1 MVLCSRCHGIVAMT
15 VGGLTPPSAVFTDS
29 ATLDNVSVPK
39 RCITSTE
46 LVYCPLGYRPGGELK
61 ADFAFKPVHG
71 YKNFVEL
78 KAIAVKFPVILGS

>member
-1 MVLCSRCHGIVAMT
+1 MVIT
-15 VGGLTPPSAVFTDS
+15 EGGLTPPSAVSTDS
-29 ATLDNVSVPK
+29 AFNNVSVPK
-39 RCITSTE
+39 SCVTSTK
-46 LVYCPLGYRPGGELK
+46 LVYCSLGYRPGGELK

>member
-1 MVLCSRCHGIVAMT
+1 

-39 RCITSTE
+39 SCVTSTK
-46 LVYCPLGYRPGGELK
+46 LVYRPLGYRPGGELK

-78 KAIAVKFPVILGS
+78 KAVKFPVIPGS